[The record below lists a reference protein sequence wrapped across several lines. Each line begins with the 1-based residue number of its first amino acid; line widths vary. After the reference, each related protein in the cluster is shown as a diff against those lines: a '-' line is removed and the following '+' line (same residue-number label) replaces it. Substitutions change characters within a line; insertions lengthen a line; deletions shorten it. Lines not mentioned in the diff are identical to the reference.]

1 LQPALRAILIQRARD
16 LAGVSFDGVET
27 LALTAGA
34 SAPESLVEEVI
45 ELLREPFAVH
55 VEEVRVAE
63 EAVIFRLP
71 SALAV

>member
-1 LQPALRAILIQRARD
+1 VLVPRARD
-16 LAGVSFDGVET
+16 LARVPLAGVET

-34 SAPESLVEEVI
+34 SAPEALVEEVI
-45 ELLREPFAVH
+45 ELLRQHYTVH

-63 EAVIFRLP
+63 ESVIFRLP